1 MYGHRILAQ
10 LSLAAIAAGV
20 AAVPAWA
27 APPAPRKI
35 VAVLD
40 STQNFGNTR
49 RAVNFYDV
57 TDLSGGD
64 VFNQQPLF
72 SVWSGYEISSQLNF
86 EDPDTI
92 TVNPVNGT
100 VYMAAYDSGPA
111 GVVDSFGDTQGD
123 YDLYKVNY
131 QAALKDFIDNGRAR
145 GTMYAPA
152 VGPDGAANPQHP
164 DHAGSTVNLSGLT
177 QKIGEIARPVAP
189 DGTFF
194 DYKLQFVNPEQ
205 MLMLDNQTGA
215 DTDPD
220 TVANDHQLRFVN
232 RTSTTPGAATVNAP
246 TGEGGYNAQT
256 SQSWES
262 TGTNVIDMDNGS
274 GRSEPVSMAYVDRD
288 GVKGVWVGESDGG
301 GDDVSFFELDL
312 VNKTATKKELNAGP
326 PPYPTGFA
334 LDDNP
339 NINPA
344 SNDGVLDWIRVDGQG
359 NLLIGESGFF
369 EPIPTEPKVIGRT
382 ITNYDAADT
391 DGNLQNEVL
400 PGAWDTSVNL
410 PVSGV
415 IDDDTAVTDGR
426 FVAVDKGTGHI
437 YFFDADSGGLPN
449 VVGDVYVFDPATGQ
463 LIYSELN
470 AANHFFEKQ
479 GIEFITRGDVT
490 GDGLIDAADID
501 ALFAAVLDPTLGGEV
516 SAAVGQEW
524 LDLTGEGSLT
534 GVGGDA
540 DELVQAILGTE
551 YGDANLDGAVSFGD
565 FVDLQTNF
573 GQSGGW
579 ASGDFNG
586 DGVISFGDFVDLQTN
601 FGFNNMV
608 PPPGPLAVPA
618 SVNAVPE
625 PSTVILFG
633 LGFSGVLFRV
643 VRARK
648 SAGRRA

>member
-1 MYGHRILAQ
+1 MNGRRKLAK
-10 LSLAAIAAGV
+10 LSLAAIAAGL
-20 AAVPAWA
+20 AAAPAWA

-40 STQNFGNTR
+40 GTQNFGETR
-49 RAVNFYDV
+49 RAVSFYDV
-57 TDLSGGD
+57 TDLSGGS

-72 SVWSGYEISSQLNF
+72 SIWSGYELSGSLNF

-100 VYMAAYDSGPA
+100 VYMAAYDSGPT
-111 GVVDSFGDTQGD
+111 GVADSAGDTQGD
-123 YDLYKVNY
+123 YDLYKLDY
-131 QAALKDFIDNGRAR
+131 QAALKDFVDNGRAR

-152 VGPDGAANPQHP
+152 TGPDGAANPQHP
-164 DHAGSTVNLSGLT
+164 DHAGSTINLAGVT
-177 QKIGEIARPVAP
+177 QKIGEIARPVSP
-189 DGTFF
+189 DGNFF

-205 MLMLDNQTGA
+205 MLLMDNQTGL

-220 TVANDHQLRFVN
+220 TVANDHQLRFVK
-232 RTSTTPGAATVNAP
+232 RTSTAPGSATVNAP
-246 TGEGGYNAQT
+246 TGEGGYNGGT
-256 SQSWES
+256 TQSWES
-262 TGTNVIDMDNGS
+262 NGVNLLDMDNGS
-274 GRSEPVSMAYVDRD
+274 GRSEPVSMAYVERD
-288 GVKGVWVGESDGG
+288 GVKGVWIGEADGG
-301 GDDVSFFELDL
+301 GDDVSFFELDF
-312 VNKTATKKELNAGP
+312 VNQTATKKEINAGP
-326 PPYPTGFA
+326 SPFPTGFA
-334 LDDNP
+334 LDDDP
-339 NINPA
+339 TIDPTT
-344 SNDGVLDWIRVDGQG
+344 NDGVLDWIRVDGQG

-369 EPIPTEPKVIGRT
+369 EAIPTEPKVIGRT

-391 DGNLQNEVL
+391 DGNLQNEIL

-410 PVSGV
+410 PVSGI

-449 VVGDVYVFDPATGQ
+449 VVGDVYVFDPESGT
-463 LIYSELN
+463 LVYSELN
-470 AANHFFEKQ
+470 AANHFFKKQ

-490 GDGLIDAADID
+490 GDGIIDAADID
-501 ALFAAVLDPTLGGEV
+501 ALFAAVLDPTRGGEV

-540 DELVQAILGTE
+540 DELVENILGTA
-551 YGDANLDGAVSFGD
+551 YGDGNLDGAVSFGD
-565 FVDLQTNF
+565 FLTLQGNF
-573 GQSGGW
+573 GGSGGW
-579 ASGDFNG
+579 ASGDFTG
-586 DGVISFGDFVDLQTN
+586 DGSISFGDFLALQGN

-608 PPPGPLAVPA
+608 PVPGPLADPL

-633 LGFSGVLFRV
+633 LGFSGMLFRV
-643 VRARK
+643 YRARK
-648 SAGRRA
+648 SSGRRD